1 MDDQLAQFL
10 ERISQ
15 QTGMPVEQLIGIALW
30 DFVRSFDW
38 NYQEL
43 KEGAIYNHA
52 LAMPMALPVG

>member
-1 MDDQLAQFL
+1 MDDQLAQLL

-43 KEGAIYNHA
+43 KEGAIYHPA
-52 LAMPMALPVG
+52 LAMPIALPVG